1 MSQSQIDATA
11 LFCQLLEQD
20 KPEINGQALHSGE
33 NKDAAVH
40 LLRERLLVLGKT
52 KEWVTCPE
60 CEVDLARVVREV
72 GGDKIMLMCPQCQDV
87 TGPRHLTDTHKV
99 SMPKFQRSLLN
110 GLDLSAN
117 GLSVAAEDQIWRLGT
132 TQASRNKPLTW
143 YFARQ
148 LFRPE
153 VAARLR
159 EQIALDKTTQS
170 CVVLTT
176 SDVPLPLGSPMTE
189 FDVRPLVTMGRIG
202 QSKFEFF
209 ADRQGYPGPQVLA
222 QATAGTS
229 LKYVKSEALAFVD
242 GVRFELEPSQQ
253 KILIAL
259 IDATDHELEKGALK
273 SACGSQSQDFSPSRE
288 FQRNQIVYKTVIHY
302 LRDDDRYALVIPA
315 EDAHWLR

>member
-20 KPEINGQALHSGE
+20 RPEINGQALHSGA

-52 KEWVTCPE
+52 KEWVTCPD
-60 CEVDLARVVREV
+60 CEIDLARVVREI
-72 GGDKIMLMCPQCQDV
+72 GGDKVALMCPQCQDV

-110 GLDLSAN
+110 GLDLSHN
-117 GLSVAAEDQIWRLGT
+117 GVNGTADDQIWRLGS
-132 TQASRNKPLTW
+132 TQPSRNKALTW

-148 LFRPE
+148 LFRPD
-153 VAARLR
+153 VGARLR

-170 CVVLTT
+170 CVVLT
-176 SDVPLPLGSPMTE
+176 SSELPLPLGSPMAE
-189 FDVRPLVTMGRIG
+189 FDVRPLVMMGRVG

-209 ADRQGYPGPQVLA
+209 ADRQDRPGPQVLA
-222 QATAGTS
+222 EATAGTS
-229 LKYVKSEALAFVD
+229 LKYVRTDALAFVD

-253 KILIAL
+253 KILMAL
-259 IDATDHELEKGALK
+259 IDATDHELDKGALK
-273 SACGSQSQDFSPSRE
+273 SACGSQAQDFSPTRE
-288 FQRNQIVYKTVIHY
+288 FQRNQIVYKQFIQY
-302 LRDDDRYALVIPA
+302 LRDDDRYALVIPE
-315 EDAHWLR
+315 EDTRWLI